1 MANPEKKVRSPRV
14 SGKVQM
20 AKATEFLTANPN
32 AAPSDV
38 VAAAGVTLTYAKQAI
53 TAIEFA
59 KVRGKVRN
67 AVVEGETVELRRFA
81 ADVDAALAEFEKSL

>member
-1 MANPEKKVRSPRV
+1 MPEKNSKVRAPRV

-20 AKATEFLTANPN
+20 AKATEFLAANPN

-59 KVRGKVRN
+59 KVRAKVRS

-81 ADVDAALAEFEKSL
+81 ADIDAALADFEKSL